1 MRKIFKWGT
10 LLAGLLAVGCG
21 SDESF
26 DFSQF
31 QNATQPPVAV
41 NDTFAVLG
49 NGQLTGSVTANDT
62 VNGAAVVQFQNPGT
76 AGGTVQISANG
87 QLTYTPPAGQS
98 NLVDT
103 FTYTLT
109 NAVGSSTA
117 TVTVNIGA
125 RGFFVNNQ
133 AVGVETGSQQ
143 QPFNTL
149 AEAVAAAAGVDGAQ
163 IVLFRGDGT
172 TTGLNTPVALGTNQ
186 GLSSL
191 DPASPANITG
201 PITLSNGNT
210 VAHVRI
216 QGTAGDALSGVNSVG
231 GTLTG
236 LTIDGPT
243 GSACSLVNATGTFSA
258 SNCTLSNVANHGF
271 IASADSTSLVWSV
284 SGCSF
289 SNVAQQAVFCNVT
302 NTAAHN
308 LTTSHCNYTGT
319 GLQFCVV
326 VANTIGTNV
335 GLTMT
340 NNTVNAGGNASRGL
354 SVGLSGTSNFLGL
367 ISTNNIT
374 GCNFEGMQVAVGDNA
389 TARLRFTNNRILG
402 NLANRGLVVAHIGAG
417 VPNTGC
423 IFNGNTSDAF
433 VLLQNSLGVFSV
445 EQFAQFNGASGN
457 TGTVLTGGGTITDVA
472 GGSLGIP

>member
-1 MRKIFKWGT
+1 MRRIFKWGT

-62 VNGAAVVQFQNPGT
+62 PNGAAVVQFQNPGT

-149 AEAVAAAAGVDGAQ
+149 AEAVAAATGVDGAQ

-231 GTLTG
+231 GNLTG

-271 IASADSTSLVWSV
+271 IASADSTSLIWSV
-284 SGCSF
+284 TGSAF
-289 SNVAQQAVFCNVT
+289 VNVTNLGVFTNIT
-302 NTAAHN
+302 NTAAQN
-308 LTTSHCNYTGT
+308 VTVDSCTCTGGSNGRLVAVGANTTGT
-319 GLQFCVV
+319 S
-326 VANTIGTNV
+326 V
-335 GLTMT
+335 GLTLT
-340 NNTVNAGGNASRGL
+340 NCTVTGNGVTIRGFD
-354 SVGLSGTSNFLGL
+354 GLIQGTSNFLGL
-367 ISTNNIT
+367 ISANNIT
-374 GCNFEGMQVAVGDNA
+374 GCFGEGMQLAVGDNA
-389 TARLRFTNNRILG
+389 TARLRFTNNRTLG
-402 NLANRGLVVAHIGAG
+402 NLVNRGLVIFHTGAG
-417 VPNTGC
+417 APSTGC
-423 IFNGNTSDAF
+423 IFNGNTSDRF
-433 VLLQNSLGVFSV
+433 VLLQNNLGVFQV
-445 EQFAQFNGASGN
+445 EQFAQFNGSSGN
-457 TGTVLTGGGTITDVA
+457 SGDLSTLGTITDVA
-472 GGSLGIP
+472 AGSLGIP